1 MRLTM
6 RCAAALRRHQTAL
19 VLTAQASSVPYAVAC
34 AGFGLL
40 RAALLLAQ
48 RHTPAHASLPPK
60 TLTRSTSAH
69 PHLQS
74 VGSVPLCIHST
85 SDALLYIRTL
95 RRSHTARDRIAPLT
109 RVKPLFCSD
118 TRLTRTPQAGWQVCI
133 PYQGSCS
140 AVGGSQ
146 VECSQCLKSP
156 ELDVVT
162 TATQRSAA
170 RAPAHASPAAQAPP
184 TGHSHPRSSGGMT

>member
-1 MRLTM
+1 MRLAVP
-6 RCAAALRRHQTAL
+6 CAI
-19 VLTAQASSVPYAVAC
+19 
-34 AGFGLL
+34 FGLL
-40 RAALLLAQ
+40 RAALLLA
-48 RHTPAHASLPPK
+48 RRLAHASLPPLPPK

-69 PHLQS
+69 PHLLS
-74 VGSVPLCIHST
+74 VSSVPLCRHPT
-85 SDALLYIRTL
+85 SDTLLYIRTL

-140 AVGGSQ
+140 AVDGSQ

-170 RAPAHASPAAQAPP
+170 RTPAHASPAAQAPP
-184 TGHSHPRSSGGMT
+184 AGHSHPRSSGGMR